1 MFGSSNTREIGKE
14 GEKLAVEFLKR
25 QGYRILKR
33 NFTTRFGEIDI
44 IARHGDTVCFIE
56 VKFRG
61 QDAFGSPYDA
71 LNRRKQF
78 QIAKSALVYLKA
90 SRQADSNY
98 RFDLVAIQ
106 QNKSEPKP
114 RIELIPD
121 AFPLP
126 ENWTI

>member
-1 MFGSSNTREIGKE
+1 MFRGRNTKEIGQH
-14 GEKLAVEFLKR
+14 GEDLAVDFLKR

-33 NFTTRFGEIDI
+33 NFSTKFGEIDI
-44 IARHGDTVCFIE
+44 IAQHCETICFIE

-61 QDAFGSPYDA
+61 QGNFGLPQDA
-71 LNRRKQF
+71 LNRHKQY
-78 QIAKSALVYLKA
+78 QIARSALAYLKTYG
-90 SRQADSNY
+90 QNTSNY

-106 QNKSEPKP
+106 QSKGEPEP

-126 ENWTI
+126 ERWTI